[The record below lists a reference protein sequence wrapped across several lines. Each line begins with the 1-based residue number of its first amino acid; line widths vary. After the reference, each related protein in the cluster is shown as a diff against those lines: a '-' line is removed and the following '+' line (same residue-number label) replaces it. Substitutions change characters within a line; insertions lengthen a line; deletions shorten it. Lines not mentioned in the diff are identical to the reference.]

1 MFKPLALTRGI
12 KKMQLINRKATTYLI
27 GAQVAALSVGYILR
41 SPDLSAN
48 AERQA
53 NIRNH
58 QTQAA
63 FERQEAI
70 SRAQTCIVLAT
81 ELPITDGSAAYFSSL
96 KGGRIVIHKNR
107 PMPDGTG
114 VCDAFGNTGVVAS
127 DAEGTPI
134 VSDIRRMP
142 PEQMKEILTTRG
154 VMPRQSTRPFAKPN

>member
-1 MFKPLALTRGI
+1 
-12 KKMQLINRKATTYLI
+12 MQLLNRKATTYLI

-41 SPDLSAN
+41 SPDLSAT
-48 AERQA
+48 AARQA
-53 NIRNH
+53 SIRSQ
-58 QTQAA
+58 QTETA

-81 ELPITDGSAAYFSSL
+81 ELPITDGTAAYFSST

-107 PMPDGTG
+107 PLPDGTG
-114 VCDAFGNTGVVAS
+114 VCDAFGNTGIVTN

-142 PEQMKEILTTRG
+142 PEEMKEILTVRG
-154 VMPRQSTRPFAKPN
+154 VMPRQSTRPFAKSN

>member
-1 MFKPLALTRGI
+1 MPSATPGGLISEA
-12 KKMQLINRKATTYLI
+12 MQLPNRKITTYLI

-53 NIRNH
+53 NIRDQ
-58 QTQAA
+58 QTETA

-70 SRAQTCIVLAT
+70 SRAQTCIALAT
-81 ELPITDGSAAYFSSL
+81 ELPITDGSAAYFSSV
-96 KGGRIVIHKNR
+96 KGGKIVIHKNR

-114 VCDAFGNTGVVAS
+114 VCDAFGNTGVVAT
-127 DAEGTPI
+127 DAQGTP
-134 VSDIRRMP
+134 VVTDIRRMP

-154 VMPRQSTRPFAKPN
+154 VMPRPSTRPFAKPN

>member
-1 MFKPLALTRGI
+1 
-12 KKMQLINRKATTYLI
+12 MQLPNRKITTYLI

-53 NIRNH
+53 NIRDQ
-58 QTQAA
+58 QTETA

-81 ELPITDGSAAYFSSL
+81 ALPITDGSAAYFSSV
-96 KGGRIVIHKNR
+96 KGGKVVIHKNR

-114 VCDAFGNTGVVAS
+114 VCDAFGNTGVVES
-127 DAEGTPI
+127 DTEGVPI

-154 VMPRQSTRPFAKPN
+154 VMPRPSTRPFAKSN